1 MCSSDLSIVLGVIFI
16 IAPLTSLYSLT
27 ILMGIMLA
35 AFGMS
40 LVSHRPLQGA
50 RAHRQEVALLS
61 ALKLIAQPV
70 LAWLFGLALGLDP
83 AMLYGV
89 VLMAALPTA
98 QNVYVAAVRY
108 RSAEA
113 VTRDVVLVTSV
124 AAMGTMAVVALLL
137 A

>member
-1 MCSSDLSIVLGVIFI
+1 MFRQSSKLANVLYDIRGPVLEE
-16 IAPLTSLYSLT
+16 AEAMEAAGHT
-27 ILMGIMLA
+27 ILKLNIGNPA
-35 AFGMS
+35 PFGFEA
-40 LVSHRPLQGA
+40 PDTILQDM
-50 RAHRQEVALLS
+50 
-61 ALKLIAQPV
+61 I
-70 LAWLFGLALGLDP
+70 
-83 AMLYGV
+83 
-89 VLMAALPTA
+89 AALPTA

>member
-1 MCSSDLSIVLGVIFI
+1 MTGRRILNSRAMTRLGAV
-16 IAPLTSLYSLT
+16 
-27 ILMGIMLA
+27 LA
-35 AFGMS
+35 ALTVLVVWVASRRAGEGRDDRRWLLGS
-40 LVSHRPLQGA
+40 L
-50 RAHRQEVALLS
+50 
-61 ALKLIAQPV
+61 
-70 LAWLFGLALGLDP
+70 GLASWSGPLL
-83 AMLYGV
+83 AV
-89 VLMAALPTA
+89 VVTSALPTA